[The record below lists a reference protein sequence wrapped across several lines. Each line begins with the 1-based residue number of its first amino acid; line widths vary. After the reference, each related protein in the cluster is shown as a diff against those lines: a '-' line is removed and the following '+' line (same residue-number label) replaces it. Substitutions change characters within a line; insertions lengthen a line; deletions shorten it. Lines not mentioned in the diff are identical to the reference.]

1 MSERSDVVVVGGGIL
16 GTSLAHALVRD
27 GAAVALLEAQSI
39 GGGTSSHT
47 FAWLNA
53 TSKHDDADYHRLNAA
68 GMARYRALAREWGEE
83 RLGLGGSGMLTWSG
97 RSDTAALAGL
107 ESQYARLRELAY
119 PVRWLQ
125 TAELQ
130 SVEPH
135 VNFPDDAEGLIALA
149 DGWLDGS
156 QMTRFLADR
165 VRALGGD
172 VREGCA
178 IRAISLDDHGRVQ
191 GVESDNG
198 AIEASKV
205 VLAAG
210 PATTALVA
218 ELCAGADAYPMKC
231 VKGLLL
237 ETPALEAWRWLRH
250 VHYVTSYG
258 ELHMRPAKGNALL
271 LGAEDLDARI
281 AEDDSQTA
289 LQAGAAIMLER
300 LRRYLPA
307 LPADLTVERCTPFV
321 GVRPMPADGLPVV
334 GPLPWAKGLYA
345 MTTHSGI
352 TLGPL
357 LGDLLAEEILRGS
370 MPAMLA
376 PYRYERFEAQ

>member
-1 MSERSDVVVVGGGIL
+1 MGERSDVVVVGGGIL
-16 GTSLAHALVRD
+16 GTSLAHALARD
-27 GAAVALLEAQSI
+27 SVAVTLLEEQSI
-39 GGGTSSHT
+39 GSGTSSHT

-68 GMARYRALAREWGEE
+68 GMARYRELARDWGED

-97 RSDTAALAGL
+97 RSDAAAHAGL
-107 ESQYARLRELAY
+107 EAQYANLRELDY
-119 PVRWLQ
+119 PVRWLE

-135 VNFPDDAEGLIALA
+135 VNFPDDAEGLMALA

-156 QMTRFLADR
+156 QMTRFLAHR

-172 VREGCA
+172 VREGCG
-178 IRAISLDDHGRVQ
+178 IRGLSLDGRGRVQ

-198 AIEASKV
+198 AIETTKV

-210 PATTALVA
+210 PATATLVA
-218 ELCAGADAYPMKC
+218 ELCADAGAYPMKR

-237 ETPALEAWRWLRH
+237 ETPALEPWRWLRH

-271 LGAEDLDARI
+271 LGAEDLDVRI
-281 AEDDSQTA
+281 ADDDSQAA
-289 LQAGAAIMLER
+289 LEAGAAIMIER

-307 LPADLTVERCTPFV
+307 LPTDLTIGRCTPFV

-334 GPLPWAKGLYA
+334 GPLPWAQGLYV

-357 LGDLLAEEILRGS
+357 LGDLLAEEIVRGK

-376 PYRYERFEAQ
+376 PYRYERFEAR